1 MTEVSAKS
9 QPQTFARQAE
19 EAPDLPSGAGERISG
34 YGVMG
39 VPFAS
44 GHYLA
49 LRHIT
54 ASSIGPGYRAVWH
67 RDPDGRWSV
76 YADAPPEVSCARFLG
91 PALTATHTSAIGI
104 YWAGPRSLTVEI
116 PEVLTWQLEISTDLA
131 TRLMSAVGARLPAE
145 ACHATRLLRAMGVA
159 AGPVLSVGKV
169 RLHGVMPSGQTF
181 GAIPRRVWRIAQSSA
196 QMHGRDLGQPG
207 PLPAQDRLGDFML
220 PQRGIFFADAAVV
233 FSQSSEADRTGA
245 GTAVDAWS
253 QIGECDPGRS

>member
-1 MTEVSAKS
+1 MNEVSAKN

-19 EAPDLPSGAGERISG
+19 EAPHLPSGEGERISG

-39 VPFAS
+39 LPFAS

-49 LRHIT
+49 LRHFT
-54 ASSIGPGYRAVWH
+54 ASSIGPGYRAIWH

-76 YADAPPEVSCARFLG
+76 YADTPPEVSCARFLG

-104 YWAGPRSLTVEI
+104 QWTGPRSLTVEI
-116 PEVLTWQLEISTDLA
+116 PGVLTWQLEISTDLA

-145 ACHATRLLRAMGVA
+145 ACHATWLLRAMGVA

-169 RLHGVMPSGQTF
+169 RLHGMMPSGQTF

-196 QMHGRDLGQPG
+196 QMHRRDLGLLG

-220 PQRGIFFADAAVV
+220 PQGGIFFADAAVV
-233 FSQSSEADRTGA
+233 LSQASKAEP
-245 GTAVDAWS
+245 
-253 QIGECDPGRS
+253 IGLEPAPQ